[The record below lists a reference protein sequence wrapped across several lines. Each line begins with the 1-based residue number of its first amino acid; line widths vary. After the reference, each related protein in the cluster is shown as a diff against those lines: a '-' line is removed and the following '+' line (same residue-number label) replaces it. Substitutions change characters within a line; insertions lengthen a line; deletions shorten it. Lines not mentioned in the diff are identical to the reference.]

1 MAQLLRCKACGYLI
15 REDKLGKVCPACG
28 LRSKVFEPYEPK
40 VSAWRSFILDLDLHP
55 ILVHFPQA
63 FCTILPPLVLGR
75 IAMPSFYAQ
84 QLDAVI
90 QFTVLLLP
98 LTVVGAILSGLIDA
112 KVKLKR
118 LRNPAPLRKILVGNL
133 LLALSIA
140 NAAVVLLGGFDES
153 TRPYVLLLGAA
164 SLACAVL
171 LGMMGKKLIAATLPG

>member
-15 REDKLGKVCPACG
+15 REDKLRKVCPACG
-28 LRSKVFEPYEPK
+28 LRRKIFEPYEPRI
-40 VSAWRSFILDLDLHP
+40 SAWRSFILDLDLHP

-63 FCTILPPLVLGR
+63 FCTILPLLVLGR

-118 LRNPAPLRKILVGNL
+118 LRNPAPLRKIIVGTL
-133 LLALSIA
+133 LLALSVA
-140 NAAVVLLGGFDES
+140 NAAVVSLGGFDQT
-153 TRPYVLLLGAA
+153 TRLYVLLLSSAT
-164 SLACAVL
+164 LACAVL
-171 LGMMGKKLIAATLPG
+171 LGMMGKKLIAAILPG

>member
-1 MAQLLRCKACGYLI
+1 
-15 REDKLGKVCPACG
+15 
-28 LRSKVFEPYEPK
+28 
-40 VSAWRSFILDLDLHP
+40 
-55 ILVHFPQA
+55 
-63 FCTILPPLVLGR
+63 
-75 IAMPSFYAQ
+75 
-84 QLDAVI
+84 
-90 QFTVLLLP
+90 VLLLP
-98 LTVVGAILSGLIDA
+98 LTVVGAIISGLIDA

-118 LRNPAPLRKILVGNL
+118 LRNPAPLRKIITGNL

>member
-15 REDKLGKVCPACG
+15 REDKLRKVCPACG
-28 LRSKVFEPYEPK
+28 LRRKIFEPYEPRI
-40 VSAWRSFILDLDLHP
+40 SAWRSFILDLDLHP

-63 FCTILPPLVLGR
+63 FCTILPLLVLGR

-118 LRNPAPLRKILVGNL
+118 LRNPAPLRKIITGNL

-140 NAAVVLLGGFDES
+140 N
-153 TRPYVLLLGAA
+153 
-164 SLACAVL
+164 
-171 LGMMGKKLIAATLPG
+171 